1 MCLDLTRRVEQLKA
15 RIADVKAGIRAA
27 YREERR
33 IAREA
38 KDALLAK
45 ERAEAKAEKQ
55 QARLLALAGDCG
67 GSKRGYRGFRK
78 PTCKTRDGGPCVFC
92 TNVWEEAQKNP
103 PKRVKKSAKEAVARV
118 KESKVNPN
126 AISNLEAIANRPK
139 DRPKPASVVPA
150 NGSVGT
156 PDRISAMLSRQA
168 GSSGGLLG
176 RFR

>member
-38 KDALLAK
+38 KEALLAK
-45 ERAEAKAEKQ
+45 ERAEARANKQ
-55 QARLLALAGDCG
+55 EERVARLALECAA
-67 GSKRGYRGFRK
+67 FRKTKGLKK
-78 PTCKTRDGGPCVFC
+78 PTCKTNDGGPCVSC
-92 TNVWEEAQKNP
+92 TRRWAENQTNP
-103 PKRVKKSAKEAVARV
+103 PKRAKKGEAKPTKEPVAKV

-139 DRPKPASVVPA
+139 DRTKLPPDGQVGVV
-150 NGSVGT
+150 
-156 PDRISAMLSRQA
+156 DRISLMLA
-168 GSSGGLLG
+168 GQTRSGSGLLG